1 MSGGYTD
8 SGKVWTQ
15 AKGGPPILK
24 SCSVIVGL
32 LVGSIVAAACNY
44 FDSSGIAAAPVANRL
59 HHDNDIQ
66 CEQGQDEWWVHR

>member
-15 AKGGPPILK
+15 AKEATGAAAIIVCERWGPPILK

-32 LVGSIVAAACNY
+32 LVGSIVAAACN
-44 FDSSGIAAAPVANRL
+44 
-59 HHDNDIQ
+59 
-66 CEQGQDEWWVHR
+66 